1 MADVLRMAVLTSSIR
16 VGLVLPLVIAIIVLM
31 LAGHQAS
38 GFACPFESE
47 GIFAHMSETD
57 LDCMGNDPMHSTS
70 CCFALAPSAVAI
82 GFDTPS
88 GLIGPIDPRSVAADP
103 TPPSRLFR
111 PPRTT

>member
-1 MADVLRMAVLTSSIR
+1 MADVLGMAVLTSKIR
-16 VGLVLPLVIAIIVLM
+16 VGLVLPLVIAMIVLM

-47 GIFAHMSETD
+47 GTLAHMAEPAI
-57 LDCMGNDPMHSTS
+57 DCAGNDPMHST
-70 CCFALAPSAVAI
+70 CCFLLAPGAVVI
-82 GFDTPS
+82 GFDTPP
-88 GLIGPIDPRSVAADP
+88 GLTGPIDLRSMAAGP